1 MRADVRSLLT
11 VVLLCLAALPVAAFQ
26 TLAPA
31 ERRLLAPLAGA
42 WPGLDADTRQRL
54 QANARHWLSLS
65 PDQQQ
70 AMLQR
75 MQDWDALPP
84 AERARRRGAF
94 AAWEAL
100 SLSERERVRGAAARV
115 QALSPEQQRVLRET
129 FEALPPDQRQ
139 DWWLG
144 PDLGGDFARLRPLF
158 AYTPEDQRAGL
169 LAMLRKLG
177 PEARTDLALLAR
189 RLPANERERLRRELL
204 AASPEARADL
214 IRKRLGQ

>member
-1 MRADVRSLLT
+1 
-11 VVLLCLAALPVAAFQ
+11 VLPASAFQ

-54 QANARHWLSLS
+54 QSNARQWLAL
-65 PDQQQ
+65 PPAQQRE
-70 AMLQR
+70 MLQR
-75 MQDWDALPP
+75 MRDWDSLPP

-100 SLSERERVRGAAARV
+100 SLAERERVRTAAARLRTLPPAQQ
-115 QALSPEQQRVLRET
+115 QAVRDA

-158 AYTPEDQRAGL
+158 AYTPEEQRAGL
-169 LAMLRKLG
+169 LAMLRGLG
-177 PEARTDLALLAR
+177 PEARADLALLAR
-189 RLPANERERLRRELL
+189 RLPASERERLRRDLL
-204 AASPEARADL
+204 AAPLDARPAL
-214 IRKRLGQ
+214 IRERLGQ